1 MKTLRNFSLEVSRLL
16 QSRLT
21 WLILLLTVISPVAG
35 LTLYKSA
42 TAETMLSMYLANPAI
57 AGGVVSGI
65 LFGLLTIYEMD
76 RSGRSRVDIL
86 MNAIASPMRSALI
99 RMLAL
104 IVTSLLGLFLTML
117 VWLPVTFAQAG
128 SVLDMTNY
136 CLAYLL
142 FMGLALPCSILVS
155 AACYQFTQRADL
167 SIVLFV
173 AFAGLSLTIWSDN
186 WQMCWLNPCVWALS
200 DDFTNFRIFRS
211 VAYMRLTWLAALS
224 GVWILSWCCI
234 RQHGKGILGS
244 LLRSSRRVYRPVI
257 AVLLIVCSGVAYA
270 AQPIVD
276 HSNPDETAMSFLEI
290 PYLEG
295 VVCTERTAEVYP
307 DTAAGTVTGMAT
319 YRFLNSSGQAQ
330 TAAFGVTPGYTVSS
344 VKANGED
351 VPFSVGEYQE
361 FNEAM
366 LEAEIP
372 AAEDVELVVEYSG
385 FPQESRNMS
394 IMQGSAEISDE
405 YICLENAALAPRL
418 MNVMPDEGM
427 YPATIEITLPKGMTV
442 IPFCASEAELVT
454 EHEDGTATWRYED
467 NGTGGILYAG
477 DYICEEIEA
486 GGITIEFYYGRKHRS
501 VMESAGAVD
510 AVRAVVDYCTE
521 HYGPLSFGMG
531 DTLKL
536 IQSRVTGGGYAADGA
551 SLLDEADFTTANLED
566 GSKGA
571 GSGEVMIHELV
582 HQWWGLANMF
592 DSTNETDPWSAEG
605 LTVYTTYR
613 IVKELYG
620 EDYAKQYY
628 VDQWQKE
635 VDDYYLN
642 FYVRNPEYLERLPEE
657 KRLEV
662 LGSLTHVRQYCE
674 MPLKILKAEQLVGGE
689 EAMDRILHELF
700 NRELDPYN
708 PYLTYQNFLDACGLG
723 EEDLNLD

>member
-21 WLILLLTVISPVAG
+21 WLVLLLTVISPVAG

-65 LFGLLTIYEMD
+65 LFGLLTVYELD

-104 IVTSLLGLFLTML
+104 IVTSLLGLFLAML
-117 VWLPVTFAQAG
+117 VWLPITFAQAG

-142 FMGLALPCSILVS
+142 FMGLALPCSILAS

-167 SIVLFV
+167 SIVLFA
-173 AFAGLSLTIWSDN
+173 AFAALSLTIWADN
-186 WQMCWLNPCVWALS
+186 WQLCWLNPCVWALS
-200 DDFTNFRIFRS
+200 DDFTNFRVFRS
-211 VAYMRLTWLAALS
+211 VLYMRLTWLAALS

-486 GGITIEFYYGRKHRS
+486 GGITIEFYYGRKHQS

-551 SLLDEADFTTANLED
+551 SLLDEADFTAANLGD
-566 GSKGA
+566 TGKGA

-628 VDQWQKE
+628 VDQWQE
-635 VDDYYLN
+635 EADDYYLN

-689 EAMDRILHELF
+689 DAMDKILHELF

>member
-65 LFGLLTIYEMD
+65 LFGLLTVYELD

-104 IVTSLLGLFLTML
+104 IVTSLLGLFLAML
-117 VWLPVTFAQAG
+117 VWLPITFAQAG

-142 FMGLALPCSILVS
+142 FMGLSLPCSILAA

-167 SIVLFV
+167 SIVLFA

-307 DTAAGTVTGMAT
+307 DTVAGTVTGMAT

-442 IPFCASEAELVT
+442 IPFCASEAEIIS

-536 IQSRVTGGGYAADGA
+536 IQSRVAGGGYAADGA
-551 SLLDEADFTTANLED
+551 SLLDEADFTTANLGD
-566 GSKGA
+566 PGKGA

-592 DSTNETDPWSAEG
+592 DSSNETDSWSAEG

-628 VDQWQKE
+628 VDQWQE
-635 VDDYYLN
+635 EADDYYLN

-674 MPLKILKAEQLVGGE
+674 MPMKILKAEQLVGGE
-689 EAMDRILHELF
+689 EAMDQILHELF

>member
-1 MKTLRNFSLEVSRLL
+1 MKTLKDFSFELSRLL
-16 QSRLT
+16 QSRLP
-21 WLILLLTVISPVAG
+21 WLVLLLTAISPVAG
-35 LTLYKSA
+35 LTLYKRA

-65 LFGLLTIYEMD
+65 LFGLLTVYELD
-76 RSGRSRVDIL
+76 RFGRSRVDIL
-86 MNAIASPMRSALI
+86 MNAIVSPMRSALI
-99 RMLAL
+99 RTLAL
-104 IVTSLLGLFLTML
+104 IVTALLGLFLTML
-117 VWLPVTFAQAG
+117 VWLPITFALAG

-142 FMGLALPCSILVS
+142 FMGLALPCSILAA

-167 SIVLFV
+167 SIVLFA
-173 AFAGLSLTIWSDN
+173 AFAALSLTIWSDN
-186 WQMCWLNPCVWALS
+186 WQLCWLNPCVWALS

-224 GVWILSWCCI
+224 GVWVLSWCCI
-234 RQHGKGILGS
+234 RQHGKGLFGS
-244 LLRSSRRVYRPVI
+244 LFRSNRRVYRPVI
-257 AVLLIVCSGVAYA
+257 AVLLIACSGVAYA

-276 HSNPDETAMSFLEI
+276 HSNPDETAMTLLEI
-290 PYLEG
+290 AYIEG
-295 VVCTERTAEVYP
+295 VVCTGRTAEVYP
-307 DTAAGTVTGMAT
+307 DTAAGTVTGRAA

-344 VKANGED
+344 VKANGAD
-351 VPFSVGEYQE
+351 VPFSVGDYQE
-361 FNEAM
+361 FNEAL

-372 AAEDVELVVEYSG
+372 AVSEVELVVEYGG

-394 IMQGSAEISDE
+394 NMQGSAEISDE

-427 YPATIEITLPKGMTV
+427 YPAEIEITLPKGMTV
-442 IPFCASEAELVT
+442 IPFCASEAEIIS

-501 VMESAGAVD
+501 VMESAGAVE

-536 IQSRVTGGGYAADGA
+536 IQSRVAGGGYAADGA
-551 SLLDEADFTTANLED
+551 SLLDEADFTTANLGD
-566 GSKGA
+566 PGKGA

-592 DSTNETDPWSAEG
+592 DSSNETDPWSAEG

-620 EDYAKQYY
+620 EDYARQYY
-628 VDQWQKE
+628 IDQWQKE

-657 KRLEV
+657 KRLDV

-674 MPLKILKAEQLVGGE
+674 MPLKIIKAEQLVGGE
-689 EAMDRILHELF
+689 EAMDKILHALF

-708 PYLTYQNFLDACGLG
+708 PYLTYQNFLDACGLR
-723 EEDLNLD
+723 EEDVNLD

>member
-86 MNAIASPMRSALI
+86 MNAIVSPMRSALI

-117 VWLPVTFAQAG
+117 IWLPVTFAQAG

-486 GGITIEFYYGRKHRS
+486 GGITIEFYYGRKHQS
-501 VMESAGAVD
+501 VMESAGAVE
-510 AVRAVVDYCTE
+510 AVHAVVDYCTE

-551 SLLDEADFTTANLED
+551 SLLDEADFTAANLGD

-628 VDQWQKE
+628 IDQWQKE

-674 MPLKILKAEQLVGGE
+674 MPLKILKAEELVGGE
-689 EAMDRILHELF
+689 EEMDKILYELF

-708 PYLTYQNFLDACGLG
+708 PYLTYQNFLDACGLR

>member
-86 MNAIASPMRSALI
+86 MNAIVSPMRSALI

-104 IVTSLLGLFLTML
+104 IVTSLLGLILTML

-142 FMGLALPCSILVS
+142 FMGLALPCSILAA

-167 SIVLFV
+167 SIVLFA
-173 AFAGLSLTIWSDN
+173 AFAALSLTIWADN
-186 WQMCWLNPCVWALS
+186 WQLCWLNPCVWALS

-211 VAYMRLTWLAALS
+211 VLYMRLTWLVAIS

-234 RQHGKGILGS
+234 RQHGKGLFGS

-257 AVLLIVCSGVAYA
+257 AVLLITCSGAAYA

-551 SLLDEADFTTANLED
+551 SLLDEADFTAANLGD
-566 GSKGA
+566 TGKGA

-620 EDYAKQYY
+620 EDYANQYY
-628 VDQWQKE
+628 VDQWQE
-635 VDDYYLN
+635 EADDYYLN

-689 EAMDRILHELF
+689 DAMDKILHELF

-708 PYLTYQNFLDACGLG
+708 PYLTYQNFLDACGLR

>member
-1 MKTLRNFSLEVSRLL
+1 MKTLKDFSLELGRLL

-21 WLILLLTVISPVAG
+21 WLVLLLTAISPVAG

-65 LFGLLTIYEMD
+65 LFGLLTVYELD

-86 MNAIASPMRSALI
+86 MNAIVSPMRSALI

-104 IVTSLLGLFLTML
+104 IITAMLGLILTML
-117 VWLPVTFAQAG
+117 VWLPVTFTQAG
-128 SVLDMTNY
+128 AVLDMTNY
-136 CLAYLL
+136 CLAYLI
-142 FMGLALPCSILVS
+142 FMGLALPCSILAA

-167 SIVLFV
+167 SIVLFA
-173 AFAGLSLTIWSDN
+173 AFAGLSLTIWANN
-186 WQMCWLNPCVWALS
+186 WQLCWLNPCVWALS

-211 VAYMRLTWLAALS
+211 VLYMRLTWLAALS

-244 LLRSSRRVYRPVI
+244 LLRSSRRIYRPII
-257 AVLLIVCSGVAYA
+257 AVLLITCSGVAYA

-276 HSNPDETAMSFLEI
+276 QSNPDETAMTFLEI

-295 VVCTERTAEVYP
+295 VVCTGRSAEVYP
-307 DTAAGTVTGMAT
+307 DTAAGTVTGRAA

-551 SLLDEADFTTANLED
+551 SLLDEADFTAANLGD
-566 GSKGA
+566 TGKGA

-620 EDYAKQYY
+620 EDYANQYY
-628 VDQWQKE
+628 VDQWQE
-635 VDDYYLN
+635 EADDYYLN

-689 EAMDRILHELF
+689 DAMDKILHELF

-708 PYLTYQNFLDACGLG
+708 PYLTYQNFLDACGLR

>member
-86 MNAIASPMRSALI
+86 MNAIVSPMRSALI

-117 VWLPVTFAQAG
+117 IWLPVTFAQAG

-536 IQSRVTGGGYAADGA
+536 IQSRVAGGGYAADGA
-551 SLLDEADFTTANLED
+551 SLLDEADFTAANLGD
-566 GSKGA
+566 TGKGA

-592 DSTNETDPWSAEG
+592 DSSNETDPWSAEG

-620 EDYAKQYY
+620 EDYARQYY
-628 VDQWQKE
+628 IDQWQKE

-689 EAMDRILHELF
+689 DAMDKILHELF

-708 PYLTYQNFLDACGLG
+708 PYLTYQNFLDACGLR

>member
-1 MKTLRNFSLEVSRLL
+1 MKTLRNFSLELGRLL

-21 WLILLLTVISPVAG
+21 WLVLLLTVISPVAG
-35 LTLYKSA
+35 LTLYKPA

-65 LFGLLTIYEMD
+65 LFGLLTVYELD

-86 MNAIASPMRSALI
+86 MNAIVSPMRSALI

-104 IVTSLLGLFLTML
+104 IVTSLLGLILTML
-117 VWLPVTFAQAG
+117 VWLPVSFTQAG

-142 FMGLALPCSILVS
+142 FMGLALPCSILAA
-155 AACYQFTQRADL
+155 AACYQFSQRADL
-167 SIVLFV
+167 SIVLFA
-173 AFAGLSLTIWSDN
+173 AFAALSLTIWANN
-186 WQMCWLNPCVWALS
+186 WQLCWLNPCVWALS

-211 VAYMRLTWLAALS
+211 VLYMRLTWLAALS
-224 GVWILSWCCI
+224 GVWVLSWCCI

-257 AVLLIVCSGVAYA
+257 AVLLITCSGVAYA

-276 HSNPDETAMSFLEI
+276 QSNPDETAMTFLEI

-295 VVCTERTAEVYP
+295 VVCTGRSAEVYP
-307 DTAAGTVTGMAT
+307 DTAAGTVTGRAA

-351 VPFSVGEYQE
+351 VPFSVGDYQE

-372 AAEDVELVVEYSG
+372 AAEDVELVVEYGG

-427 YPATIEITLPKGMTV
+427 YPATIEITLPNGMTV

-486 GGITIEFYYGRKHRS
+486 GGITIEFYYGRKHQS
-501 VMESAGAVD
+501 VMGSAGAVD

-551 SLLDEADFTTANLED
+551 SLLDEADFTTANLGD
-566 GSKGA
+566 TGKGA

-628 VDQWQKE
+628 IDQWQKE

-689 EAMDRILHELF
+689 EAMDKILNELF

-708 PYLTYQNFLDACGLG
+708 PYLTYQNFLDACGLR

>member
-1 MKTLRNFSLEVSRLL
+1 MKTLKDFSLELGRLL
-16 QSRLT
+16 QSCLT
-21 WLILLLTVISPVAG
+21 WLVLLLAVISPVAG

-57 AGGVVSGI
+57 AGGVVSSI
-65 LFGLLTIYEMD
+65 LFGLLTVYELD

-86 MNAIASPMRSALI
+86 MNAIVSPMRSALI

-104 IVTSLLGLFLTML
+104 IVTALLGLLLTML
-117 VWLPVTFAQAG
+117 VWLPITFAQAG
-128 SVLDMTNY
+128 AVLDMTNY

-142 FMGLALPCSILVS
+142 FMGLALPCSILAS

-167 SIVLFV
+167 SIVLFA
-173 AFAGLSLTIWSDN
+173 AFAALSLTIWADN
-186 WQMCWLNPCVWALS
+186 WQLCWLNPCVWALS
-200 DDFTNFRIFRS
+200 DDFTNYRIFRS
-211 VAYMRLTWLAALS
+211 VLYMRLTWLAALS
-224 GVWILSWCCI
+224 GVWGLSWCCI
-234 RQHGKGILGS
+234 RQHGKGLFGS

-257 AVLLIVCSGVAYA
+257 AVFLIACSGAAYA

-276 HSNPDETAMSFLEI
+276 HSNPDEAAMTFLEI

-295 VVCTERTAEVYP
+295 VVCTGRSAEVYP
-307 DTAAGTVTGMAT
+307 DTAAGTVTGRAT

-330 TAAFGVTPGYTVSS
+330 TAAFGITPGYTVSS

-351 VPFSVGEYQE
+351 VPFSVGDYQE

-372 AAEDVELVVEYSG
+372 AVSEAELVVEYGG

-394 IMQGSAEISDE
+394 EMQGSAEISDE

-427 YPATIEITLPKGMTV
+427 YPATIEITLPNGMTV

-486 GGITIEFYYGRKHRS
+486 GGITIEFYYGRKHRP

-510 AVRAVVDYCTE
+510 AVRAVVNYCTE

-531 DTLKL
+531 DRLKL
-536 IQSRVTGGGYAADGA
+536 IQSRVAGGGYAADGA
-551 SLLDEADFTTANLED
+551 SLLDEADFTAANLGD
-566 GSKGA
+566 TGKGA

-628 VDQWQKE
+628 IDQWQKE

-642 FYVRNPEYLERLPEE
+642 FYVRSPAYLEKLPEE

>member
-1 MKTLRNFSLEVSRLL
+1 MKTLRNFSLELSRLL

-21 WLILLLTVISPVAG
+21 WLVLLLTVISPVAG

-65 LFGLLTIYEMD
+65 MFGLLTVYELD

-86 MNAIASPMRSALI
+86 MNAIVSPMRSALI
-99 RMLAL
+99 RMMAL

-117 VWLPVTFAQAG
+117 VWLPITFAQAG
-128 SVLDMTNY
+128 AVLDMTNY

-142 FMGLALPCSILVS
+142 FMGLALPCSILAS

-167 SIVLFV
+167 SIVLFA
-173 AFAGLSLTIWSDN
+173 AFAALSLTIWANN
-186 WQMCWLNPCVWALS
+186 WQLCWLNPCIWALS

-211 VAYMRLTWLAALS
+211 ALYMRLTWLAALS

-244 LLRSSRRVYRPVI
+244 LLHSSRRVYRPVI
-257 AVLLIVCSGVAYA
+257 ALLLIACSGVAYA

-276 HSNPDETAMSFLEI
+276 HSNPDETAMTFLEV

-295 VVCTERTAEVYP
+295 VVCTGRSAEVYP
-307 DTAAGTVTGMAT
+307 DTDAGTVTGRAA
-319 YRFLNSSGQAQ
+319 YRFLNASGQAQ

-344 VKANGED
+344 VKANGAD

-394 IMQGSAEISDE
+394 EMQGSAEISDE
-405 YICLENAALAPRL
+405 YICLQNAALAPRL

-566 GSKGA
+566 VSKGA

-628 VDQWQKE
+628 IDQWQKE
-635 VDDYYLN
+635 VDGYYLN

>member
-86 MNAIASPMRSALI
+86 MNAIVSPMRSALI
-99 RMLAL
+99 RMLAP

-117 VWLPVTFAQAG
+117 IWLPVTFAQAG

-257 AVLLIVCSGVAYA
+257 AVLLIACSGAAYA

-307 DTAAGTVTGMAT
+307 NTAAGTVTGRAA
-319 YRFLNSSGQAQ
+319 YRFLNASGQAQ
-330 TAAFGVTPGYTVSS
+330 TAAFGITPGYTVSS
-344 VKANGED
+344 VKANGAD
-351 VPFSVGEYQE
+351 VPFSVGDYQE

-394 IMQGSAEISDE
+394 EMQGSAEISDE
-405 YICLENAALAPRL
+405 YICLQNAALAPRL
-418 MNVMPDEGM
+418 MNVMPDESM

-442 IPFCASEAELVT
+442 IPFCASEAEIVT

-486 GGITIEFYYGRKHRS
+486 GGITIEFYYGRKHQS

-551 SLLDEADFTTANLED
+551 SLLDEADFTAANLGD
-566 GSKGA
+566 TGKGA

-592 DSTNETDPWSAEG
+592 DSSNETDPWSAEG

-628 VDQWQKE
+628 IDQWQKE

-674 MPLKILKAEQLVGGE
+674 MPMKILKAEQLVGGE
-689 EAMDRILHELF
+689 EAMDQILHELF

>member
-1 MKTLRNFSLEVSRLL
+1 MKTLKDFSFELSRLL

-21 WLILLLTVISPVAG
+21 WLVLLLTAISPVAG
-35 LTLYKSA
+35 LMLYKSA

-65 LFGLLTIYEMD
+65 LFGLLTVYELD

-86 MNAIASPMRSALI
+86 MNAIVSPMRSALI

-104 IVTSLLGLFLTML
+104 IVTALLGLFLAML
-117 VWLPVTFAQAG
+117 VWFPLTFALAG

-142 FMGLALPCSILVS
+142 FMGLSLPCSILAA

-167 SIVLFV
+167 SIVLFA
-173 AFAGLSLTIWSDN
+173 AFAALSLTIWADN
-186 WQMCWLNPCVWALS
+186 WQLCWLNPCVWALS

-211 VAYMRLTWLAALS
+211 VVYMRLTWLAALS

-257 AVLLIVCSGVAYA
+257 AVLLIACSGAAYA

-276 HSNPDETAMSFLEI
+276 HSNPDETAMTFLEI

-295 VVCTERTAEVYP
+295 VVCTGRTAEVYP
-307 DTAAGTVTGMAT
+307 DTAAGTVTGRAA

-330 TAAFGVTPGYTVSS
+330 TAVFGITPGYTVSS

-351 VPFSVGEYQE
+351 VPFSIGDYQE

-366 LEAEIP
+366 LEVEIP
-372 AAEDVELVVEYSG
+372 AAEDVELVVEYGG

-394 IMQGSAEISDE
+394 EMQGSTEISDE
-405 YICLENAALAPRL
+405 YICLQNAALAPRL

-427 YPATIEITLPKGMTV
+427 YPATIEITLPNGMTV

-486 GGITIEFYYGRKHRS
+486 GGITIEFYYGRKHQS
-501 VMESAGAVD
+501 VMESAGAVE

-551 SLLDEADFTTANLED
+551 SLLDEADFTAANLGD
-566 GSKGA
+566 TGKGV

-592 DSTNETDPWSAEG
+592 DSSNETDSWSAEG

-620 EDYAKQYY
+620 DDYAKQYY
-628 VDQWQKE
+628 VDQWQNE

-642 FYVRNPEYLERLPEE
+642 FYVRNPEYLEKLPEE

>member
-1 MKTLRNFSLEVSRLL
+1 MKTLKNFSLEVSRLL

-65 LFGLLTIYEMD
+65 LFGLLTVYELD

-104 IVTSLLGLFLTML
+104 IVTSLLGLFLAML
-117 VWLPVTFAQAG
+117 VWLPITFAQAG

-142 FMGLALPCSILVS
+142 FMGLALPCSILAA

-167 SIVLFV
+167 SIVLFA
-173 AFAGLSLTIWSDN
+173 AFAALSLTIWADN
-186 WQMCWLNPCVWALS
+186 WQLCWLNPCVWALS

-211 VAYMRLTWLAALS
+211 VLYMRLTWLVALS

-234 RQHGKGILGS
+234 RQHGKGLFGS

-257 AVLLIVCSGVAYA
+257 AVLLITCSGAAYA

-307 DTAAGTVTGMAT
+307 DTAVGTVTGMAT

-486 GGITIEFYYGRKHRS
+486 GGITIEFYYGRKHQS

-531 DTLKL
+531 DNLKL

-551 SLLDEADFTTANLED
+551 SLLDEADFTAANLGD
-566 GSKGA
+566 TGKGA

-592 DSTNETDPWSAEG
+592 DSSNETDSWSAEG

-620 EDYAKQYY
+620 DDYAKQYY
-628 VDQWQKE
+628 VDQWQNE

-642 FYVRNPEYLERLPEE
+642 FYVRNPEYLEKLPEE

-689 EAMDRILHELF
+689 EAMDKILYELF

>member
-86 MNAIASPMRSALI
+86 MNAIVSPMRSALI

-117 VWLPVTFAQAG
+117 IWLPVTFAQAG

-136 CLAYLL
+136 CLAYLF

-405 YICLENAALAPRL
+405 YICLENAALEPRL

-551 SLLDEADFTTANLED
+551 SLLDEADFTAANLGD
-566 GSKGA
+566 TGKGA

-620 EDYAKQYY
+620 EDYANQYY
-628 VDQWQKE
+628 VDQWQE
-635 VDDYYLN
+635 EADDYYLN

-689 EAMDRILHELF
+689 DAMDKILHELF

-708 PYLTYQNFLDACGLG
+708 PYLTYQNFLDACGLR

>member
-1 MKTLRNFSLEVSRLL
+1 MKTFRNFSLELGRLL

-21 WLILLLTVISPVAG
+21 WLVLLLTVISSVAG

-86 MNAIASPMRSALI
+86 MNAIVSPMRSALI

-104 IVTSLLGLFLTML
+104 IITAMLGLILTML
-117 VWLPVTFAQAG
+117 VWLPVTFTQAG
-128 SVLDMTNY
+128 AVLDMTNY
-136 CLAYLL
+136 CLAYLI
-142 FMGLALPCSILVS
+142 FMGLALPCSILAA

-167 SIVLFV
+167 SIVLFA
-173 AFAGLSLTIWSDN
+173 AFAGLSLTIWANN
-186 WQMCWLNPCVWALS
+186 WQLCWLNPCVWALS

-454 EHEDGTATWRYED
+454 EHEDGTAIWRYED

-551 SLLDEADFTTANLED
+551 SLLDEADFTAANLGD
-566 GSKGA
+566 TGKGA

-628 VDQWQKE
+628 VDQWQE
-635 VDDYYLN
+635 EADDYYLN

-689 EAMDRILHELF
+689 DAMDKILHELF

-708 PYLTYQNFLDACGLG
+708 PYLTYQNFLDACGLR

>member
-1 MKTLRNFSLEVSRLL
+1 MKTLKDFLLELGRLL

-21 WLILLLTVISPVAG
+21 WLVLLLTVISPVAG
-35 LTLYKSA
+35 LMLYKSA

-65 LFGLLTIYEMD
+65 LFGLLTVYELD
-76 RSGRSRVDIL
+76 RSGRNRVDIL
-86 MNAIASPMRSALI
+86 MNAIVSPMRSALI

-117 VWLPVTFAQAG
+117 VWLPFTFALAG

-142 FMGLALPCSILVS
+142 FMGLSLPCSILAA

-167 SIVLFV
+167 SIVLFA
-173 AFAGLSLTIWSDN
+173 AFAGLSLTIWANN
-186 WQMCWLNPCVWALS
+186 WQLCWLNPCVWALS

-211 VAYMRLTWLAALS
+211 VLYMRLTWLAALS

-244 LLRSSRRVYRPVI
+244 LLRSSRRVYRPII
-257 AVLLIVCSGVAYA
+257 AVLLITCSGAAYA

-276 HSNPDETAMSFLEI
+276 HSNPDETAMTFLEI

-295 VVCTERTAEVYP
+295 VVCTGRTAEVYP
-307 DTAAGTVTGMAT
+307 NTAAGTVTGRAA
-319 YRFLNSSGQAQ
+319 YRFLNASGQAQ
-330 TAAFGVTPGYTVSS
+330 TAAFGITPGYTVSS
-344 VKANGED
+344 VKANGAD
-351 VPFSVGEYQE
+351 VPFSVGDYQE

-366 LEAEIP
+366 LEVEIP
-372 AAEDVELVVEYSG
+372 AAEDVELVVEYGG

-394 IMQGSAEISDE
+394 EMQGSAEISGE
-405 YICLENAALAPRL
+405 YICLQNAALAPRL

-442 IPFCASEAELVT
+442 IPFCASEAEIVT
-454 EHEDGTATWRYED
+454 EYEDGTATWRYED

-486 GGITIEFYYGRKHRS
+486 GGITIEFYYGRKHQS

-531 DTLKL
+531 NTLKL

-551 SLLDEADFTTANLED
+551 SLLDEADFTAANLGD
-566 GSKGA
+566 TGKGA

-592 DSTNETDPWSAEG
+592 DSSNETDPWSAEG

-628 VDQWQKE
+628 IDQWQQE

-642 FYVRNPEYLERLPEE
+642 FYVRNPEYLKRLPEE

-689 EAMDRILHELF
+689 EAMDKILYELF

>member
-1 MKTLRNFSLEVSRLL
+1 MKTLRNFSFELGRLL

-21 WLILLLTVISPVAG
+21 WLVLLLTAISPVAG

-65 LFGLLTIYEMD
+65 LFGLLTVYELD

-86 MNAIASPMRSALI
+86 MNAIASPMHSALI

-117 VWLPVTFAQAG
+117 VWLPITFALAG

-142 FMGLALPCSILVS
+142 FMGLSLPCSILAA

-167 SIVLFV
+167 SIVLFA
-173 AFAGLSLTIWSDN
+173 AFAGLSLTIWANN
-186 WQMCWLNPCVWALS
+186 WQLCWLNPCVWALS

-211 VAYMRLTWLAALS
+211 VLYMRLTWLAALS

-234 RQHGKGILGS
+234 RQHGKGLFGS

-257 AVLLIVCSGVAYA
+257 AVLLIACSGAAYA

-276 HSNPDETAMSFLEI
+276 HSNPDETAMTFLEI

-295 VVCTERTAEVYP
+295 VVCTGRSAEVYP
-307 DTAAGTVTGMAT
+307 DTAAGTVTGRAT
-319 YRFLNSSGQAQ
+319 YRFLNASGQAQ
-330 TAAFGVTPGYTVSS
+330 MAAFGITPGYTVSS

-361 FNEAM
+361 FNEAL

-372 AAEDVELVVEYSG
+372 AASEVELVVEYGG
-385 FPQESRNMS
+385 FPQENRNMS
-394 IMQGSAEISDE
+394 EMQGSTEISDE
-405 YICLENAALAPRL
+405 YICLQNAALAPRL

-427 YPATIEITLPKGMTV
+427 YPATIEITLPNGMTV

-486 GGITIEFYYGRKHRS
+486 GGITIEFYYGRKHQS
-501 VMESAGAVD
+501 VMESAGAVE
-510 AVRAVVDYCTE
+510 AVHAVVDYCTE

-551 SLLDEADFTTANLED
+551 SLLDEVDFTAANLGD
-566 GSKGA
+566 TGKGA

-592 DSTNETDPWSAEG
+592 DSSNETDPWSAEG

-674 MPLKILKAEQLVGGE
+674 MPLKILKAEELVGGE
-689 EAMDRILHELF
+689 EAMDKILNELF

>member
-1 MKTLRNFSLEVSRLL
+1 MKTLKDFSLELGRLL

-21 WLILLLTVISPVAG
+21 WLVLLLTAISPVAG

-65 LFGLLTIYEMD
+65 LFGLLTVYELD

-86 MNAIASPMRSALI
+86 MNAIVSPMRSALI

-104 IVTSLLGLFLTML
+104 IITAMLGLILTML
-117 VWLPVTFAQAG
+117 VWLPVTFTQAG
-128 SVLDMTNY
+128 AVLDMTNY
-136 CLAYLL
+136 CLAYLI
-142 FMGLALPCSILVS
+142 FMGLALPCSILAA

-167 SIVLFV
+167 SIVLFA
-173 AFAGLSLTIWSDN
+173 AFAGLSLTIWANN
-186 WQMCWLNPCVWALS
+186 WQLCWLNPCVWALS

-211 VAYMRLTWLAALS
+211 VVYMRLTWLAALS

-257 AVLLIVCSGVAYA
+257 AVLLIACSGAAYA

-276 HSNPDETAMSFLEI
+276 HSNPDETAMTFLEI

-295 VVCTERTAEVYP
+295 VVCTGRTAEVYP
-307 DTAAGTVTGMAT
+307 DTAAGTVTGRAA

-330 TAAFGVTPGYTVSS
+330 TAVFGITPGYTVSS
-344 VKANGED
+344 VKANGAD
-351 VPFSVGEYQE
+351 VPFSVGDYQE

-366 LEAEIP
+366 LTAEIP
-372 AAEDVELVVEYSG
+372 AAEDVELVVEYGG

-394 IMQGSAEISDE
+394 EMQGSAEISDE

-427 YPATIEITLPKGMTV
+427 YPAAIEITLPKGMTV

-486 GGITIEFYYGRKHRS
+486 GGITIEFYYGRKHQS
-501 VMESAGAVD
+501 VMESAGAVE
-510 AVRAVVDYCTE
+510 AVRAVVNYCTE

-531 DTLKL
+531 DRLKL
-536 IQSRVTGGGYAADGA
+536 IQSRVAGGGYAADGA
-551 SLLDEADFTTANLED
+551 SLLDEADFTTANLGD
-566 GSKGA
+566 TGKGA

-592 DSTNETDPWSAEG
+592 DSSNGTDPWSAEG

-628 VDQWQKE
+628 IDQWQKE

-642 FYVRNPEYLERLPEE
+642 FYVRNPEYLESLPEE

-689 EAMDRILHELF
+689 EEMDKILYELF

>member
-86 MNAIASPMRSALI
+86 MNAIVSPMRSALI

-117 VWLPVTFAQAG
+117 IWLPVTFAQAG

-394 IMQGSAEISDE
+394 IVQGSAEISDE

-551 SLLDEADFTTANLED
+551 SLLDEADFTAANLGD
-566 GSKGA
+566 TGKGA

-620 EDYAKQYY
+620 EDYANQYY
-628 VDQWQKE
+628 VDQWQE
-635 VDDYYLN
+635 EADDYYLN

-689 EAMDRILHELF
+689 DAMDKILHELF

-708 PYLTYQNFLDACGLG
+708 PYLTYQNFLDACGLR
-723 EEDLNLD
+723 EEYLNLD

>member
-86 MNAIASPMRSALI
+86 MNAIVSPMRSALI

-117 VWLPVTFAQAG
+117 IWLPVTFAQAG

-211 VAYMRLTWLAALS
+211 VVYMRLTWLAALS

-486 GGITIEFYYGRKHRS
+486 GGITIEFYYGRKHQS

-531 DTLKL
+531 DNLKL

-551 SLLDEADFTTANLED
+551 SLLDEADFTAANLGD
-566 GSKGA
+566 TGKGA

-592 DSTNETDPWSAEG
+592 DSSNETDSWSAEG

-620 EDYAKQYY
+620 DDYAKQYY
-628 VDQWQKE
+628 VDQWQNE

-642 FYVRNPEYLERLPEE
+642 FYVRNPEYLEKLPEE

-674 MPLKILKAEQLVGGE
+674 MPLKVLKAEQLVGGE

>member
-1 MKTLRNFSLEVSRLL
+1 MKTLKDFSLELSRLL

-21 WLILLLTVISPVAG
+21 WLVLLLTVISPVAG

-65 LFGLLTIYEMD
+65 LFGLLTVYELD

-86 MNAIASPMRSALI
+86 MNAIVSPMRSALI

-104 IVTSLLGLFLTML
+104 IVTALLGLFLTML
-117 VWLPVTFAQAG
+117 VWLPITFAQAG
-128 SVLDMTNY
+128 AVLDMTNY

-142 FMGLALPCSILVS
+142 FMGLALPCSILAS

-167 SIVLFV
+167 SIVLFA
-173 AFAGLSLTIWSDN
+173 AFAALSLTIWSNN
-186 WQMCWLNPCVWALS
+186 WQLCWLNPCIWALS

-211 VAYMRLTWLAALS
+211 ALYMRLTWLAALS

-257 AVLLIVCSGVAYA
+257 AVLLIACSGVAYA
-270 AQPIVD
+270 AQPIID
-276 HSNPDETAMSFLEI
+276 HSNPDETAMTFLEI

-295 VVCTERTAEVYP
+295 VVCTGRSAEVYP
-307 DTAAGTVTGMAT
+307 DTDAGTVTGRAA
-319 YRFLNSSGQAQ
+319 YRFLNASGQAQ

-344 VKANGED
+344 VKANGAD

-372 AAEDVELVVEYSG
+372 AAEDVELVVEYGG

-394 IMQGSAEISDE
+394 EMQGSAEISDE
-405 YICLENAALAPRL
+405 YICLQNAALAPRL

-427 YPATIEITLPKGMTV
+427 YPATIEITLPAGMTV

-551 SLLDEADFTTANLED
+551 SLLDEADFTAKNLGD
-566 GSKGA
+566 TGKGA

-620 EDYAKQYY
+620 EDYARQYY

-635 VDDYYLN
+635 VDGYYLN
-642 FYVRNPEYLERLPEE
+642 FYVRAPKYLEKLPEE
-657 KRLEV
+657 KRMEV
-662 LGSLTHVRQYCE
+662 LGSLTHVHQYCE
-674 MPLKILKAEQLVGGE
+674 MPLKILKVEQLVGGE
-689 EAMDRILHELF
+689 EAMDKILHELF

-708 PYLTYQNFLDACGLG
+708 PYLTYQNFLDACGLR

>member
-86 MNAIASPMRSALI
+86 MNAIVSPMRSALI

-117 VWLPVTFAQAG
+117 IWLPVTFAQAG

-442 IPFCASEAELVT
+442 IPFCASEAEIIS

-536 IQSRVTGGGYAADGA
+536 IQSRVAGGGYAADGA
-551 SLLDEADFTTANLED
+551 SLLDEADFTTANLGD
-566 GSKGA
+566 PGKGA

-592 DSTNETDPWSAEG
+592 DSSNETDPWSAEG

-620 EDYAKQYY
+620 EDYARQYY
-628 VDQWQKE
+628 IDQWQKE

-689 EAMDRILHELF
+689 EAMDKILHALF

>member
-1 MKTLRNFSLEVSRLL
+1 MKTLKNFSLEVSRLL

-65 LFGLLTIYEMD
+65 LFGLLTVYELD

-104 IVTSLLGLFLTML
+104 IVTSLLGLFLAML
-117 VWLPVTFAQAG
+117 VWLPITFAQAG

-142 FMGLALPCSILVS
+142 FMGLALPCSILAA

-167 SIVLFV
+167 SIVLFA
-173 AFAGLSLTIWSDN
+173 AFAALSLTIWADN
-186 WQMCWLNPCVWALS
+186 WQLCWLNPCVWALS

-211 VAYMRLTWLAALS
+211 VLYMRLTWLVALS

-234 RQHGKGILGS
+234 RQHGKGLFGS

-257 AVLLIVCSGVAYA
+257 AVLLITCSGAAYA

-307 DTAAGTVTGMAT
+307 DTAVGTVTGMAT

-486 GGITIEFYYGRKHRS
+486 GGITIEFYYGRKHQS

-531 DTLKL
+531 DNLKL

-551 SLLDEADFTTANLED
+551 SLLDEADFTAANLGD
-566 GSKGA
+566 TGKGA

-592 DSTNETDPWSAEG
+592 DSSNETDSWSAEG

-620 EDYAKQYY
+620 DDYAKQYY
-628 VDQWQKE
+628 VDQWQNE

-642 FYVRNPEYLERLPEE
+642 FYVRNPEYLEKLPEE
-657 KRLEV
+657 KRWRFWAALPMCAN
-662 LGSLTHVRQYCE
+662 TAKCR
-674 MPLKILKAEQLVGGE
+674 
-689 EAMDRILHELF
+689 
-700 NRELDPYN
+700 
-708 PYLTYQNFLDACGLG
+708 
-723 EEDLNLD
+723 

>member
-1 MKTLRNFSLEVSRLL
+1 MKTLRNFSFELGRLL

-21 WLILLLTVISPVAG
+21 WLVLLLTAISPVAG

-65 LFGLLTIYEMD
+65 LFGLLTVYELD

-86 MNAIASPMRSALI
+86 MNAIASPMHSALI

-117 VWLPVTFAQAG
+117 VWLPITFALAG

-142 FMGLALPCSILVS
+142 FMGLSLPCSILAA

-167 SIVLFV
+167 SIVLFA
-173 AFAGLSLTIWSDN
+173 AFAGLSLTIWANN
-186 WQMCWLNPCVWALS
+186 WQLCWLNPCVWALS

-211 VAYMRLTWLAALS
+211 VLYMRLTWLAALS

-234 RQHGKGILGS
+234 RQHGKGLFGS

-257 AVLLIVCSGVAYA
+257 AVLLIACSGAAYA

-276 HSNPDETAMSFLEI
+276 HSNPDETAMTFLEI

-295 VVCTERTAEVYP
+295 VVCTGRSAEVYP
-307 DTAAGTVTGMAT
+307 DTAAGTVTGRAT
-319 YRFLNSSGQAQ
+319 YRFLNASGQAQ
-330 TAAFGVTPGYTVSS
+330 MAAFGITPGYTVSS

-361 FNEAM
+361 FNEAL

-372 AAEDVELVVEYSG
+372 AASEVELVVEYGG
-385 FPQESRNMS
+385 FPQENRNMS
-394 IMQGSAEISDE
+394 EMQGSTEISDE
-405 YICLENAALAPRL
+405 YICLQNAALAPRL

-427 YPATIEITLPKGMTV
+427 YPATIEITLPNGMTV

-486 GGITIEFYYGRKHRS
+486 GGITIEFYYGRKHQS
-501 VMESAGAVD
+501 VMESAGAVE
-510 AVRAVVDYCTE
+510 AVHAVVDYCTE

-551 SLLDEADFTTANLED
+551 SLLDEVDFTAANLGD
-566 GSKGA
+566 TGKGA

-592 DSTNETDPWSAEG
+592 DSSNETDPWSAEG

-620 EDYAKQYY
+620 DDYAKQYY

-674 MPLKILKAEQLVGGE
+674 MPLKILKAEELVGGE
-689 EAMDRILHELF
+689 EAMDKILNELF